1 VKIFL
6 AGAAGVIGRRLVPL
20 LVEAGH
26 EVTGTTRTAGRAA
39 ALRAA
44 GVVPV
49 VLDVFDAAAVR
60 AALAA
65 ARPDV
70 VVHQLTD
77 LPAGLP
83 PARMAEGIERN
94 ARIRREGTAHIVGA
108 ALGAGVRRLIAQ
120 SIAWAYAPGSPPLDE
135 TAPLDVG
142 AGGNRAVTVG
152 GVAALERLVAGTAGF
167 AGLALR
173 YGRLY
178 GPGTGAE
185 TPGEAPTVHVDA
197 AAWAAVRALGQGT
210 PGAYNIT
217 DDGPGLSNAR
227 ARRELGWDPA
237 FRLPEDAARAAGL

>member
-6 AGAAGVIGRRLVPL
+6 AGAAGAIGRRLVPL
-20 LVEAGH
+20 LLGAGH
-26 EVTGTTRTAGRAA
+26 DVIGTTRTAARAA
-39 ALRAA
+39 ALRAN

-49 VLDVFDAAAVR
+49 VLDVFDAGAVR
-60 AALAA
+60 AALGN

-83 PARMAEGIERN
+83 PERMAEGIERN
-94 ARIRREGTAHIVGA
+94 ARIRREGTAHIVAA
-108 ALGAGVRRLIAQ
+108 ALDAGVRRLIAQ
-120 SIAWAYAPGSPPLDE
+120 SIAWAYAPGPLPLDE
-135 TAPLDVG
+135 SAPLDVG
-142 AGGNRAVTVG
+142 AEGSRAVTVG
-152 GVAALERLVAGTAGF
+152 GVAALERLVTGTPGF

-197 AAWAAVRALGQGT
+197 AAWAAVRARGQGT

-227 ARRELGWDPA
+227 ARHELGWDPA
-237 FRLPEDAARAAGL
+237 FRLPADAARPADV